1 MQRLAAP
8 LDAVETAFVD
18 PAVLAELRALPKLG
32 RPELLEQRSEGP
44 IVFQRVRY
52 AFVGNLSAAVRAVV
66 DPDRLSW
73 VEQSTL
79 DRRTHHTH
87 FDIVPDNY
95 AHLLEAQGEVQLS
108 GGGDAGTTVRRA
120 TGEVRVNVPFVGRKV
135 EAAIISGMREHA
147 EAEVEVLERWVGAAA
162 DG

>member
-18 PAVLAELRALPKLG
+18 PAFLAELRALPKLG

-52 AFVGNLSAAVRAVV
+52 AFVGHLSAAVRAVV

-95 AHLLEAQGEVQLS
+95 GHLLEAQGEVQLS
-108 GGGDAGTTVRRA
+108 G
-120 TGEVRVNVPFVGRKV
+120 
-135 EAAIISGMREHA
+135 
-147 EAEVEVLERWVGAAA
+147 
-162 DG
+162 